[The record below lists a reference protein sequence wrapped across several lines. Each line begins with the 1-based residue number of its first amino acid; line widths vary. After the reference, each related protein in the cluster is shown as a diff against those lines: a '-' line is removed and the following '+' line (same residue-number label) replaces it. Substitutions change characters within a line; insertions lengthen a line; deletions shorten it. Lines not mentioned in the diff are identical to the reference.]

1 MTRLD
6 QRAAGAKAVAA
17 RLAVELECHWQQHG
31 SMLPLTGTGRPRLAG
46 PAGGNTGRQYAA
58 TGASGHVRGGGQ

>member
-6 QRAAGAKAVAA
+6 QRAKAVAA

-31 SMLPLTGTGRPRLAG
+31 SMLPLTGMGRPRLAE

-58 TGASGHVRGGGQ
+58 TGSASGPVRGGGQ